1 MCDALGHVHQ
11 REGWWLAVRGPHSP
25 HLGDAVGRT
34 MGLARCWRWIMS
46 DTETQLIEE
55 MFVQLATGVTTSK
68 ESLTLVGVSPS
79 TLYFSD
85 RPERVVGHM
94 TTEQFVEEWN
104 EGADSFAS
112 DPPNAV
118 LSFVEA
124 GADTP
129 SDVVVVLR
137 EPTIGDESLS
147 YAIEV
152 LDGDLPGEAGPCTL
166 FIDPLGRPLSPVSVA
181 GMHRRDRRRMRRRI

>member
-1 MCDALGHVHQ
+1 M
-11 REGWWLAVRGPHSP
+11 
-25 HLGDAVGRT
+25 T
-34 MGLARCWRWIMS
+34 
-46 DTETQLIEE
+46 DTATHLIEE
-55 MFVQLATGVTTSK
+55 MFVQLAKGVTTTEASM
-68 ESLTLVGVSPS
+68 TLVGVSPS

-94 TTEQFVEEWN
+94 TTEQFVEEWSH
-104 EGADSFAS
+104 GTDCFAS

-118 LSFVEA
+118 LSFVES

-137 EPTIGDESLS
+137 EPTLGVESIT

-152 LDGDLPGEAGPCTL
+152 LDGEVPAQAGPCTL
-166 FIDPLGRPLSPVSVA
+166 FIDPFGRPLSPVSAA